1 MKKFKNSRDIA
12 TLKAGR
18 TCLNLNWAGSARW
31 RCLSCPASPSSS
43 RRGSTASSAT
53 SHSASLPGTL
63 STATHRRKIKTEEK
77 AKVVAAVWGKEMI
90 QFLAALAIL
99 HQDGLKKKINRI
111 TATQRNGCFKKC
123 MIIQFTP
130 FQTTTL
136 PKWMFS
142 QKLLSKSSLLQ
153 NGQCGIQV
161 IPLTS
166 ID

>member
-1 MKKFKNSRDIA
+1 MLVLAESFISRIYPRKRTCQQNHFSLQGPRWVRFMKKFKNSRD

-77 AKVVAAVWGKEMI
+77 AKVIAAVWGKEMI

-111 TATQRNGCFKKC
+111 TAT
-123 MIIQFTP
+123 
-130 FQTTTL
+130 
-136 PKWMFS
+136 
-142 QKLLSKSSLLQ
+142 
-153 NGQCGIQV
+153 
-161 IPLTS
+161 
-166 ID
+166 